1 MIGTKSNFIHQRSA
15 TIKIKKMQGSKPFEI
30 NVQIIIGFSEIK
42 CEFIAIENF
51 TRCMNMYS
59 IAKTPF
65 DKLNHEI
72 EKAF

>member
-1 MIGTKSNFIHQRSA
+1 
-15 TIKIKKMQGSKPFEI
+15 MQGRKPFET

-42 CEFIAIENF
+42 CEFSAIENF
-51 TRCMNMYS
+51 TRCMNMYG

-72 EKAF
+72 ERL